1 MELRSKLLSLPCML
15 WQKHI
20 IHSEQ
25 PKNIIHGLVK
35 SISCADLFVGQY
47 FIWFG
52 TKLKYV
58 GIQMGTNCA
67 PLVADLSLFCY
78 ERDFRLKL

>member
-1 MELRSKLLSLPCML
+1 MISTELLDQLHTNVAMCMELGSEVLSLPCML
-15 WQKHI
+15 RQKHI

-47 FIWFG
+47 FI
-52 TKLKYV
+52 
-58 GIQMGTNCA
+58 
-67 PLVADLSLFCY
+67 
-78 ERDFRLKL
+78 